1 MKNCKYCG
9 TEIDDAAVFCPSCG
23 ANQAADASGTSAP
36 VTNAA
41 ANTGEKHTGFVVLGF
56 FFPLIALILYLVW
69 KDTEPAKAMACGKG
83 GLMGLSFSY
92 PLAALIIYIVMK
104 DTYPD
109 IAKACGICGIISLIV
124 GVVVGIFSFVLMF
137 LIGMSGAMGAGVY
150 M

>member
-9 TEIDDAAVFCPSCG
+9 TEIDDAAVFCPACG
-23 ANQAADASGTSAP
+23 ANQTADASSTSAP
-36 VTNAA
+36 VTNTVV
-41 ANTGEKHTGFVVLGF
+41 NSNEKYTGFVVLGF

-69 KDTEPAKAMACGKG
+69 KDNEPAKAMACGKG

>member
-1 MKNCKYCG
+1 M
-9 TEIDDAAVFCPSCG
+9 
-23 ANQAADASGTSAP
+23 
-36 VTNAA
+36 TNTVV
-41 ANTGEKHTGFVVLGF
+41 NPNEKHTGFVVLGF

-83 GLMGLSFSY
+83 GLMRLSFTY

-109 IAKACGICGIISLIV
+109 IAKACGICGIVSIIV
-124 GVVVGIFSFVLMF
+124 GAVVGVFTFALT
-137 LIGMSGAMGAGVY
+137 LILGMSGAMGTGVY